1 MLHLLLGRE
10 TGLGA
15 CHGRGPTSSAG
26 LDSELERWVEDDMV
40 EHTSSDYVTFQPPPR
55 STIAVAYNSDG
66 SLLAS
71 SQCVSGEFGRA
82 GVVNRL
88 PWCPCYGSGRAGLP
102 RE

>member
-1 MLHLLLGRE
+1 MSGPSVLHLLLGRE

-15 CHGRGPTSSAG
+15 CHGGGPTSSAG

-71 SQCVSGEFGRA
+71 SQCVLDVCVGGDVPCSVAVGVRA
-82 GVVNRL
+82 MAL
-88 PWCPCYGSGRAGLP
+88 
-102 RE
+102 